1 MLVSQ
6 FGLHQRPWA
15 RLLDCWLWREYFV
28 YVGRYGSILARA
40 HTNRSPR
47 GSGQTRDTS
56 VPRWVLKR
64 QRSARASIGGTD
76 PTGFKGTVHGPTGI
90 PTSHP
95 QAITV
100 FTCIDTHQDSSLRR
114 GPFCCGTRLAGGLI
128 LQGTD

>member
-1 MLVSQ
+1 MLVGTVQSWPEHTPIVALVVQ
-6 FGLHQRPWA
+6 A
-15 RLLDCWLWREYFV
+15 R
-28 YVGRYGSILARA
+28 
-40 HTNRSPR
+40 
-47 GSGQTRDTS
+47 SGQTRDTS